1 MSNLLFNLLI
11 LFMSFVT
18 FRDLFVGLCF
28 IVFLLLPRLII
39 GSDIPYWLIGI
50 LVNGIP
56 LGLVLLH
63 KWGVRKYQQTLDNFA
78 YIPSM
83 MCIAV
88 LTTLGSFS
96 KEELIEFG
104 FKFLLTESSWPYF
117 VLKLSFFFW
126 ILTLL
131 PVVLDKFF
139 NKNQK

>member
-1 MSNLLFNLLI
+1 
-11 LFMSFVT
+11 
-18 FRDLFVGLCF
+18 
-28 IVFLLLPRLII
+28 
-39 GSDIPYWLIGI
+39 
-50 LVNGIP
+50 
-56 LGLVLLH
+56 
-63 KWGVRKYQQTLDNFA
+63 
-78 YIPSM
+78 

-126 ILTLL
+126 SLTLL